1 MDGRTSQASSRVA
14 SPRRKIWDEKDIERR
29 GKSTEDETE
38 EMLSRAPVEK
48 RLNKRRENG
57 EKKSVHTREDLCGMR
72 KRNAVVRDNMVF
84 FMKEACIEVRSKRNS
99 RTDL

>member
-38 EMLSRAPVEK
+38 EMLSRAPVEEG
-48 RLNKRRENG
+48 LNKRAS
-57 EKKSVHTREDLCGMR
+57 EKR
-72 KRNAVVRDNMVF
+72 KV
-84 FMKEACIEVRSKRNS
+84 CIHARIYAE
-99 RTDL
+99 